1 MIKTSIFKGIIW
13 NSLLI
18 IHLCDNGYNARFI
31 DFAYSEGA
39 IPYSSLKHL
48 RK

>member
-1 MIKTSIFKGIIW
+1 MTKTFIFNGVIW

-18 IHLCDNGYNARFI
+18 MFLCENNCHTRFI